1 MQYWMDCHT
10 HAIAGGHAYSTLQE
24 NIAAAK
30 EKGLVCLGYSEH
42 APKMPGGPHKLY
54 FANMKALPRQF
65 GELKLL
71 CGVEAN
77 IMDYD
82 GSLDM
87 TAEELAKLDY
97 CIASLHKP
105 CIEPGT
111 EEENTRALVK
121 AMKNPYVTI
130 LGHPDDSRYPLDY
143 DELVRTAKEEQVIV
157 EINNSSLDPKNAR
170 QNGRENI
177 VTLLKTCMK
186 YECPVILGSDAH
198 FSSAIGDFKDVEKVL
213 EEVGFPET
221 LIVNTDPEGW
231 KKIIRK

>member
-10 HAIAGGHAYSTLQE
+10 HAVAGGHAYSTLQE

-42 APKMPGGPHKLY
+42 APMMPGGPHKLY

-65 GELKLL
+65 GDLKLL

-77 IMDYD
+77 IMDYK
-82 GSLDM
+82 GTLDM

-111 EEENTRALVK
+111 MEENTQALIC

-143 DELVRTAKEEQVIV
+143 DLVVQTAKEEQVVV

-177 VTLLKTCMK
+177 IKVLKTCMK

-198 FSSAIGDFKDVEKVL
+198 FSSAIGDFDEVEKVL
-213 EEVGFPET
+213 EEVGFPKS
-221 LIVNTDPEGW
+221 LIINTDPDGW
-231 KKIIRK
+231 NKIIRK

>member
-10 HAIAGGHAYSTLQE
+10 HAVAGGHAYSTLQE

-77 IMDYD
+77 IMDYN
-82 GSLDM
+82 GTLDM
-87 TAEELAKLDY
+87 EAEQLAKLDY

-111 EEENTRALVK
+111 EEENTRALIL

-143 DELVRTAKEEQVIV
+143 ELLIQTAKQERVAV

-177 VTLLKTCMK
+177 IKLLETCMR

-198 FSSAIGDFKDVEKVL
+198 FSSAIGDFEEVEKVL
-213 EEVGFPET
+213 MEVCFPER
-221 LIVNTDPEGW
+221 LIINTDPDGW